1 MKLQTPLLTLATA
14 AMLTLG
20 ATALAAPPTTSQT
33 PAAPP
38 TTSQTATDQD
48 PAAQMD
54 KTSTSADTSI
64 SMQAR
69 FQALDTN
76 GDGYIDRTEAAVN
89 SALLAQF
96 DKLDVN
102 HDGKLSPAEFANA
115 KGLFGK

>member
-1 MKLQTPLLTLATA
+1 MKMQTSLLTLATTA
-14 AMLTLG
+14 LLSLG
-20 ATALAAPPTTSQT
+20 ATAL
-33 PAAPP
+33 AAPP

-76 GDGYIDRTEAAVN
+76 GDGYIDKTEAAVN

-96 DKLDVN
+96 DKLDAN
-102 HDGKLSPAEFANA
+102 HDGKLSPSEFANA
-115 KGLFGK
+115 KGLYGK